1 MNPVSSIAQC
11 RVCGSAPDSH
21 LRAYGADYD
30 RCGRCGTLQKRL
42 TKAEFLALDVTY
54 DPGVYFDGNDEAEIA
69 NRLEVPAKEADLRK
83 YAGGRTG
90 RFLDIGCG
98 MGGYL
103 LAARSMGY
111 EILGFEPSE
120 NHARVAT
127 ELLGLPV
134 VGDYFSPDKVAG
146 QRFDLIMLSHVIEH
160 IYDPKA
166 FLAEIRSVLAPGGI
180 LLIVTPNVD
189 SLVARAMGSWWPML
203 VPADHVTLLGPR
215 SLGWLFDEGVRY
227 DWSTSEY
234 GHEFAS
240 NWAAAFSR
248 RASGKGAAQ
257 ETSNAGA
264 KPPVMRRRTL
274 RTQILKAA
282 LTIASLPFHLAAKG
296 AGRQGCLVVRVAEG
310 AAGEAANVASAGRGE
325 RS

>member
-11 RVCGSAPDSH
+11 RVCGSAPESH

-30 RCGRCGTLQKRL
+30 RCGRCGTVQKRL
-42 TKAEFLALDVTY
+42 TKDQFLALDVTY
-54 DPGVYFDGNDEAEIA
+54 DPGVYFDGTDRLEIA
-69 NRLEVPAKEADLRK
+69 SHLEVPAKEAVLRQ
-83 YAGGRTG
+83 YAAGRGG

-111 EILGFEPSE
+111 EILGFEPSV

-134 VGDYFSPDKVAG
+134 VGDYFSADKVAG
-146 QRFDLIMLSHVIEH
+146 HKFDLIMLSHVIEH

-180 LLIVTPNVD
+180 LLVVTPNVD
-189 SLVARAMGSWWPML
+189 SLVARGMGRWWPML
-203 VPADHVTLLGPR
+203 VPADHVTLLGPK
-215 SLGWLFDEGVRY
+215 SLAWLFDEDVRY
-227 DWSTSEY
+227 DWRTTEY
-234 GHEFAS
+234 GHEFGS
-240 NWAAAFSR
+240 SWAAAFSR

-257 ETSNAGA
+257 ETSNAGTQ
-264 KPPVMRRRTL
+264 PPVMRRRTVK
-274 RTQILKAA
+274 TEILKAA
-282 LTIASLPFHLAAKG
+282 LAIASLPFHLAAK
-296 AGRQGCLVVRVAEG
+296 AMGRQACLVIRVGEG
-310 AAGEAANVASAGRGE
+310 AADGPSSERGE